1 MKGKAIYT
9 PTGKAG
15 EYAKYAC
22 NFYTG
27 CSNGCTYC
35 YLKKGIGKKVLGG
48 DVPTLKKC
56 FRNEEHAIRVYFDE
70 LYDKTTEQPKA
81 DIKEHGVFFTFSSDP
96 CLPETAPLNFAV
108 INQTLS
114 LGVPVKMLTKCTAWI
129 DTEQG
134 ANLLANPMAKY
145 RLAVGFTLTGRDDYE
160 PKAAPNAERIKAM
173 KRIHDMGILTF
184 ASVEPII
191 DIATSTKVILD
202 TLGFCDLY
210 KIGLMSG
217 KRDYNKAELRSF
229 IDGVDVLIW
238 NAGAKVYWKNSIR
251 KFVGEDYFCFMLAI
265 VDNDYNIFPNS
276 YMSAT
281 ENSVR
286 ELNNILERINR
297 HNEEM
302 K

>member
-35 YLKKGIGKKVLGG
+35 YLKKGISAKVLGG
-48 DVPTLKKC
+48 DKPTLKKC
-56 FRNEEHAIRVYFDE
+56 FRDGVHAISVYFDE
-70 LYDKTTEQPKA
+70 LFDKATDQPKA
-81 DIKEHGVFFTFSSDP
+81 DIEKHGIFFTFTSDP

-108 INQTLS
+108 INQTLA
-114 LGVPVKMLTKCTAWI
+114 LGVPVKILTKCTAWI

-134 ANLLANPMAKY
+134 AGLLANPMAKY
-145 RLAVGFTLTGRDDYE
+145 RLAVGFTLTGRDDME
-160 PKAAPNAERIKAM
+160 PNAAPNAERIKAM

-191 DIATSTKVILD
+191 DIEASLQCILD

-217 KRDYNKAELRSF
+217 KRDYDKDELLSF
-229 IDGVDVLIW
+229 IDGVDALIW
-238 NAGAKVYWKNSIR
+238 DAGAKVYWKDSIR
-251 KFVGEDYFCFMLAI
+251 KFVGEEYCLLTHAG
-265 VDNDYNIFPNS
+265 VNSDYNIFQRRIVPAS
-276 YMSAT
+276 EEA
-281 ENSVR
+281 VKG
-286 ELNNILERINR
+286 LNDIFERLNKQY
-297 HNEEM
+297 E
-302 K
+302 KQ

>member
-27 CSNGCTYC
+27 CSNGCAYC
-35 YLKKGIGKKVLGG
+35 YLKKGIGAKVLGG
-48 DVPTLKKC
+48 DKPTLKKC
-56 FRNEEHAIRVYFDE
+56 FLNEEHAIKVYFDE
-70 LYDKTTEQPKA
+70 LFDKATDQPKA
-81 DIKEHGVFFTFSSDP
+81 DIKKHGIFFTFTSDP
-96 CLPETAPLNFAV
+96 CLPETAPLNFAA
-108 INQTLS
+108 INQTLA
-114 LGVPVKMLTKCTAWI
+114 LGAPVKILTKCTAWI

-134 ANLLANPMAKY
+134 VELLANPMAKY
-145 RLAVGFTLTGRDDYE
+145 RLAVGFTLTGRDDME
-160 PKAAPNAERIKAM
+160 PNAAPNAERIKAM

-191 DIATSTKVILD
+191 DIEASKQCILD

-217 KRDYNKAELRSF
+217 KHDYDKTELRSF
-229 IDGVDVLIW
+229 IDSVDILIW
-238 NAGAKVYWKNSIR
+238 EAGAKVYWKNSIR
-251 KFVGEDYFCFMLAI
+251 KFVGEDYFCFTPAI
-265 VDNDYNIFPNS
+265 VDSDYNIFQNRFMPV
-276 YMSAT
+276 MEDTA
-281 ENSVR
+281 R
-286 ELNNILERINR
+286 EFNDILERINR
-297 HNEEM
+297 QWEEM